1 MTDTIWVAIIGGII
15 GPVIVLSAKWW
26 FDHKLGKKKSDMVTE
41 ALMVGDLVTNKLD
54 SVKEDYVADRVWISQ
69 FHNGGHFY
77 PTGKSI
83 AKFSIFYETVSPS
96 APSLQLTL
104 KNIPVAL
111 FSRSFNQLLTNEA
124 IVIPDFKNETV
135 ATYGLR
141 YFAEENKTKSQ
152 YLFAIKN
159 FEGKFIAVLGIDYCG
174 KKHTLSEDQVDDLT
188 HTAIALGG
196 VLSNHLKTN

>member
-83 AKFSIFYETVSPS
+83 AKFSIFYETVSEK
-96 APSLQLTL
+96 APSLQLNL

-111 FSRSFNQLLTNEA
+111 FSRSFNQLLTHNTIHIE
-124 IVIPDFKNETV
+124 DFKDETI
-135 ATYGLR
+135 ATYGLK
-141 YFAEENKTKSQ
+141 YFAEEYKTKSQ
-152 YLFAIKN
+152 YLYAIKN
-159 FEGKFIAVLGIDYCG
+159 FEGKFIAILGVDYTTR
-174 KKHTLSEDQVDDLT
+174 KRKLT
-188 HTAIALGG
+188 HEEDDELMRVATSLGG
-196 VLSNHLKTN
+196 VLSNHLKV

>member
-83 AKFSIFYETVSPS
+83 A
-96 APSLQLTL
+96 SL
-104 KNIPVAL
+104 VY
-111 FSRSFNQLLTNEA
+111 S
-124 IVIPDFKNETV
+124 
-135 ATYGLR
+135 
-141 YFAEENKTKSQ
+141 TKQ
-152 YLFAIKN
+152 YPKRPHPYN
-159 FEGKFIAVLGIDYCG
+159 
-174 KKHTLSEDQVDDLT
+174 
-188 HTAIALGG
+188 
-196 VLSNHLKTN
+196 